1 MVQYRDQVV
10 VYQVVGGDG
19 FGYSTSSLK
28 AVVGAGNVA
37 KLYNWRKTG
46 HTLKIKVNSINTGAY
61 PLGYADVSI
70 EFGYQPPPTSPPT
83 RAPRT
88 AMPTPRPTN
97 RPTNRPSNTPT
108 SRVRVLCLVRDLF
121 FFVTYY

>member
-1 MVQYRDQVV
+1 MNADSVQHRNLVT

-28 AVVGAGNVA
+28 AVLRAGNTA

-46 HTLKIKVNSINTGAY
+46 HALKIKVNSINTGVY

-70 EFGYQPPPTSPPT
+70 EFGNQPPPTKLPT
-83 RAPRT
+83 KS
-88 AMPTPRPTN
+88 
-97 RPTNRPSNTPT
+97 PSNVPT
-108 SRVRVLCLVRDLF
+108 SKV
-121 FFVTYY
+121 